1 MTAAA
6 VARIA
11 LARVV
16 RDRTALFFMV
26 ALPILV
32 ILIIGAT
39 VRGFSSIRVGVV
51 DLGAGRAGSDL
62 IAALGRSPDLRVSS
76 LATVDSATRAVARG
90 EVASAVI
97 LPPGMDRDLRAGR
110 PVEVT
115 VLAEPA
121 NSTQQA
127 AAAAVRSVVDTEG
140 ARVQAALF
148 SAASGYGTYES
159 GLARA
164 AALQPTLG
172 QVRADVSVV
181 ESRANTL
188 PEGFSYSAPTMLVLF
203 VFLNALTGGTLII
216 ETRRLGM
223 YERMRAAPVR
233 PGTIITGEALG
244 FTVIAV
250 AQSAIIV
257 ATGALVFGV
266 SWGDWPAAAALILC
280 WALVGAGAGML
291 AGTLFRTPE
300 QATAFGPA
308 VGMALAMLGGC
319 MWPLSIVNTVM
330 RQVGHVAPQAWA
342 VDAWTALLA
351 RHATFTAI
359 VPQLAVLVG
368 FAAAFLLLA
377 TARMRRALR

>member
-1 MTAAA
+1 MTVTAI
-6 VARIA
+6 ARTA
-11 LARVV
+11 LIRVV

-39 VRGFSSIRVGVV
+39 VRGFSTIRVGVV
-51 DLGAGRAGSDL
+51 DLGSGRSGADL
-62 IAALGRSPDLRVSS
+62 TAALGRSPNLRVSS
-76 LATVDSATRAVARG
+76 FSTVGSATTAVARG
-90 EVASAVI
+90 EISSAVV
-97 LPPGMDRDLRAGR
+97 LPQGMDQDLRAGKA
-110 PVEVT
+110 VEVT

-121 NSTQQA
+121 DSTQQA
-127 AAAAVRSVVDTEG
+127 AAAAVRSVVDAEG
-140 ARVQAALF
+140 AKVQAAGF
-148 SAASGYGTYES
+148 SAGSGYGTYDAN
-159 GLARA
+159 LALAGR
-164 AALQPTLG
+164 LQATLT
-172 QVRADVSVV
+172 QVRPAVSVV

-223 YERMRAAPVR
+223 YERMRAAPV
-233 PGTIITGEALG
+233 GAATIIAGEAVG
-244 FTVIAV
+244 FAVIAL

-266 SWGDWPAAAALILC
+266 SWGNWPAAAVLIVV

-291 AGTLFRTPE
+291 SGTLFRTPE
-300 QATAFGPA
+300 QATAIGPA

-319 MWPLSIVNTVM
+319 MWPLSIVNGVM
-330 RQVGHVAPQAWA
+330 RQVGHAAPQAWA

-351 RHATFTAI
+351 RGGTLLTI
-359 VPQLAVLVG
+359 SSQLGILLA
-368 FAAAFLLLA
+368 FAAAFLVLA
-377 TARMRRALR
+377 TLRMRRALR